1 VVTTGESDGTYTE
14 VTAGGL
20 KDGDRL
26 IIAAIASGAAPASSS
41 SPGASSGSKGGR
53 GPGF

>member
-1 VVTTGESDGTYTE
+1 VVVVTGESDGTYTE
-14 VTAGGL
+14 ATQGDL

-26 IIAAIASGAAPASSS
+26 IVAALTKTPPASGGG
-41 SPGASSGSKGGR
+41 PGTQTGSKGGR